1 MYTPLLR
8 NRQSEMLSLKHLG
21 ANVKPLLVP
30 LIDIAAPSRSL
41 DRAAAEL
48 YVAKRIAHSG
58 NVASGLSTVLIDSS
72 ELDPDFRLAGD
83 QHPLDAAAIA
93 MAAATV
99 RAIPVTGLHRDDA
112 HRTVAAGIARKHDA
126 PRLCIRLDGTDVSTA
141 TLTMRGI
148 LDLAS
153 EASLTTNEVIVLLD
167 LQCLWNRDIQVVSV
181 ELSRL
186 LRLLDAHAW
195 AGIVVGGYGFPD
207 QLSTACTT
215 NSEAYLRRVEQDLFY
230 GVSAA
235 VTKSP
240 AWFADYTVVSPS
252 SVELDVR
259 LINRLMSP
267 KAMYTLESEWFV
279 VRGGAFSSHPD
290 SYGQYYALA
299 DEIVALAEFSG
310 PAFSY
315 GDKYIHDRHLRSGKP
330 GSPRSWITACVNH
343 HVTFTALAHRR

>member
-1 MYTPLLR
+1 MYTPILR

-21 ANVKPLLVP
+21 ASVKPLLVP

-41 DRAAAEL
+41 DRASAEA

-58 NVASGLSTVLIDSS
+58 KVASGLSTVLIDSS
-72 ELDPDFRLAGD
+72 ELDPDFRLTGD
-83 QHPLDAAAIA
+83 EHPLAAAA
-93 MAAATV
+93 ATMAAAKV
-99 RAIPVTGLHRDDA
+99 PAIPVTGLHRDDA
-112 HRTVAAGIARKHDA
+112 HRVVAAGIARKHDA
-126 PRLCIRLDGTDVSTA
+126 PRLCIRLDETDVSTA
-141 TLTMRGI
+141 TLTMRDI

-153 EASLTTNEVIVLLD
+153 EASLTANEVIVLLD
-167 LQCLWNRDIQVVSV
+167 LQCLWDRDIQVVSV

-186 LRLLDAHAW
+186 LRLLAAHAW

-215 NSEAYLRRVEQDLFY
+215 NSQTYLRRVEQDLFY

-235 VTKSP
+235 VTNSP
-240 AWFADYTVVSPS
+240 VWFADYTVVSPS
-252 SVELDVR
+252 NVELDVR

-267 KAMYTLESEWFV
+267 KAMYALESEWFV

-310 PAFSY
+310 PDFSY

-330 GSPRSWITACVNH
+330 GSPGSWITACVNH
-343 HVTFTALAHRR
+343 HVTFTALAHR